1 MYLTKSI
8 VIFALGT
15 ASWAQLTPRNA
26 TITAVGDASVS
37 VTPDLAHV
45 DVGVTSQAT
54 TAQEATSQNAT
65 QSAAM
70 ITALQGLLGAG
81 ANIKTISYSLSPVY
95 NNPPPGQSATI
106 IGYSV
111 SNVVEVTLTDLT
123 LIGKAIDTS
132 IQNGANRVQ
141 GVSFGLQDMNPPRA
155 QALKTAAARART
167 QADAIAAG
175 LNVHTG
181 AVLRAAE
188 GTSTSSPGIRAGV
201 ASTATTPIET
211 GLVVVEASVTL
222 EVAIT
227 P

>member
-1 MYLTKSI
+1 MHMTRPILILVFT
-8 VIFALGT
+8 AL
-15 ASWAQLTPRNA
+15 SWAQLTPRLA

-45 DVGVTSQAT
+45 DVGVTSQAA
-54 TAQEATSQNAT
+54 TAQDATSQNAT
-65 QSAAM
+65 QSAAV
-70 ITALQGLLGAG
+70 ITALQGLIGAG

-95 NNPPPGQSATI
+95 NNPPQGQSATI

-111 SNVVEVTLTDLT
+111 TNVVEVTLTDTT
-123 LIGKAIDTS
+123 LIGKVIDTS
-132 IQNGANRVQ
+132 IQSGANRVQ

-155 QALKTAAARART
+155 QALKSAATRARA

-181 AVLRAAE
+181 AVLHAAE
-188 GTSTSSPGIRAGV
+188 GVSTTSPGVRAGV
-201 ASTATTPIET
+201 ASTVTTPIET
-211 GLVVVEASVTL
+211 GLVVVSATVTL